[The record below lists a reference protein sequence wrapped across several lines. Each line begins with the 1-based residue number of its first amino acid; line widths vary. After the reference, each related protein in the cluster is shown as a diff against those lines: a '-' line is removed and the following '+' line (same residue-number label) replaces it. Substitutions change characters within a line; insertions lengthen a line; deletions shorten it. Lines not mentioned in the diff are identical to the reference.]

1 MKSVLLLRVR
11 LFELFVS
18 SMTSLCDHARS
29 SPARR
34 LVASREVLWRQS
46 QCPRQPRYTLATML
60 LLVLLA
66 AVATAAAQ
74 NETQP
79 PRTPLPPRR
88 EQFRVIYEWNAIDF
102 MWSSPADREAYLN
115 TSRYIP
121 QNVLIS
127 GINFYGEN
135 LFLTVPR
142 MLDGVPATL
151 GTIPVQQSETSPK
164 IQPFPSWKD
173 NEIGNCNAL
182 QFVQNIEIDRNGIMW
197 ILDNGRVGT
206 LTRSP
211 STKCP
216 PSIVFID
223 LKTGKNEMERIPF
236 PADTV
241 NLNTTYLNDLVV
253 DNRNGD
259 FAYITDNSAI
269 DPGIIVFRRSDK
281 KSWKVRDKTSMRL
294 AEEAQFFRIN
304 GTTVTLPVNIDG
316 IALGP
321 QFRTQNNEIDRTVYY
336 CPLASY
342 HMYAINASVLQN
354 ESLSQMG
361 ESAIKPHIVDLGRKP
376 SQTDGMK
383 MDSTGV
389 LFFGLIGNSTI
400 AEWNTTVD
408 FHVGQ
413 RTIARD
419 PNYIQWVDRFTFDD
433 RGNVYV
439 VVNRLFNFVKNQVSL
454 NEVNYR
460 ILKSHTGF
468 KSYVYADDLGPAAP
482 GAASVPALASSLML
496 IALTHLLA

>member
-1 MKSVLLLRVR
+1 
-11 LFELFVS
+11 
-18 SMTSLCDHARS
+18 
-29 SPARR
+29 
-34 LVASREVLWRQS
+34 
-46 QCPRQPRYTLATML
+46 ML
-60 LLVLLA
+60 LLALLA
-66 AVATAAAQ
+66 AVAAAAAQ
-74 NETQP
+74 NESQTLRP
-79 PRTPLPPRR
+79 PLPPRR

-102 MWSSPADREAYLN
+102 TWASPADREAYLN
-115 TSRYIP
+115 TSQYIP

-151 GTIPVQQSETSPK
+151 GTIPIQQSETAPK

-173 NEIGNCNAL
+173 NAIGDCNAL
-182 QFVQNIEIDRNGIMW
+182 QFVQNVEIDRNGIMW

-206 LTRSP
+206 LTRKP

-216 PSIVFID
+216 PSLLLID

-236 PADTV
+236 PSDTV

-253 DNRNGD
+253 DNRDGD
-259 FAYITDNSAI
+259 YAYITDNSAV
-269 DPGIIVFRRSDK
+269 DPGIIVFRRRDK
-281 KSWKVRDKTSMRL
+281 KSWKVRDKASMRMV
-294 AEEAQFFRIN
+294 EEAQNFRVN
-304 GTTVTLPVNIDG
+304 GTTVTLAVNIDG

-321 QFRTQNNEIDRTVYY
+321 QFRTENNESDRTVYF

-342 HMYAINASVLQN
+342 HLYAINASVLQN
-354 ESLSQMG
+354 ETLAQMG
-361 ESAIKPHIVDLGRKP
+361 GNAVSPYVVDLGRKA

-400 AEWNTTVD
+400 AEWNTTTD

-419 PNYIQWVDRFTFDD
+419 PNYIQWVDRFAFDD

-439 VVNRLFNFVKNQVSL
+439 VVNRLFNFVKNEVLL

-460 ILKSHTGF
+460 ILKSHTGS
-468 KSYVYADDLGPAAP
+468 KSYVYAEDLSPAAVP
-482 GAASVPALASSLML
+482 GAAAIPALASSLLLVALAQML
-496 IALTHLLA
+496 A

>member
-1 MKSVLLLRVR
+1 MLVRSRGARAARRGPAGARRHSRIARASRAARSRTMHLLL
-11 LFELFVS
+11 
-18 SMTSLCDHARS
+18 
-29 SPARR
+29 
-34 LVASREVLWRQS
+34 
-46 QCPRQPRYTLATML
+46 
-60 LLVLLA
+60 LLA
-66 AVATAAAQ
+66 AVAAAAAQ
-74 NETQP
+74 NDTQSPRP
-79 PRTPLPPRR
+79 PAPRR
-88 EQFRVIYEWNAIDF
+88 EQFRVIYEWNAIDYE
-102 MWSSPADREAYLN
+102 WASPGDREVYLN

-151 GTIPVQQSETSPK
+151 TTVPVQQSDTAPK
-164 IQPFPSWKD
+164 LRPFPSWAD
-173 NEIGNCNAL
+173 NEVGNCNAL
-182 QFVQNIEIDRNGIMW
+182 QFVQNVEIDRNGIMW

-206 LTRSP
+206 LTHTP
-211 STKCP
+211 NTKCP
-216 PSIVFID
+216 PSLVLID

-241 NLNTTYLNDLVV
+241 NSNNTYLNDLVV
-253 DNRNGD
+253 DNRDGD
-259 FAYITDNSAI
+259 YAYITDNSAV

-281 KSWKVRDKTSMRL
+281 KSWKMRDKQSMTL
-294 AEEAQFFRIN
+294 VNEAQSFRIN
-304 GTTVTLPVNIDG
+304 GTMVTLPVNIDG

-321 QFRTQNNEIDRTVYY
+321 QFRTEDNNIDRTIFY

-342 HMYAINASVLQN
+342 HLYAINASVLRN
-354 ESLSQMG
+354 ESLAQMG
-361 ESAIKPHIVDLGRKP
+361 PDAIRPYVVDIGTKP

-408 FHVGQ
+408 FHLGL

-454 NEVNYR
+454 DEVNYR
-460 ILKSHTGF
+460 ILKSHTGSR
-468 KSYVYADDLGPAAP
+468 SYVFAEDLKPA
-482 GAASVPALASSLML
+482 GEHSAAAAPALASSLL
-496 IALTHLLA
+496 ALALAYLLA

>member
-1 MKSVLLLRVR
+1 
-11 LFELFVS
+11 
-18 SMTSLCDHARS
+18 
-29 SPARR
+29 
-34 LVASREVLWRQS
+34 
-46 QCPRQPRYTLATML
+46 ML
-60 LLVLLA
+60 LLALFAA
-66 AVATAAAQ
+66 AVAAAAAQ

-79 PRTPLPPRR
+79 PRPPAPRR

-102 MWSSPADREAYLN
+102 EWASTADREAYLN

-151 GTIPVQQSETSPK
+151 GTIPVQQTETAPK
-164 IQPFPSWKD
+164 LRPFPSWED
-173 NEIGNCNAL
+173 NEVGNCNAL

-206 LTRSP
+206 LTRKP
-211 STKCP
+211 DNKCP
-216 PSIVFID
+216 PSLVLID

-236 PADTV
+236 PPDVV
-241 NLNTTYLNDLVV
+241 NVNSTYLNDLVV
-253 DNRNGD
+253 DNRDGD
-259 FAYITDNSAI
+259 YAYITDNSGA

-281 KSWKVRDKTSMRL
+281 KSWKVRDRASMRL
-294 AEEAQFFRIN
+294 SEEAQHFRIN
-304 GTTVTLPVNIDG
+304 GTSVTLPVNIDG

-321 QFRTQNNEIDRTVYY
+321 QFRADDGRIDRTVYY

-342 HMYAINASVLQN
+342 HMYAVNVSALRN
-354 ESLSQMG
+354 ESLGQMG
-361 ESAIKPHIVDLGRKP
+361 EGALRPYVMDLGTKP

-454 NEVNYR
+454 YDVNYR
-460 ILKSHTGF
+460 ILKSHTGQGF
-468 KSYVYADDLGPAAP
+468 CW
-482 GAASVPALASSLML
+482 
-496 IALTHLLA
+496 H